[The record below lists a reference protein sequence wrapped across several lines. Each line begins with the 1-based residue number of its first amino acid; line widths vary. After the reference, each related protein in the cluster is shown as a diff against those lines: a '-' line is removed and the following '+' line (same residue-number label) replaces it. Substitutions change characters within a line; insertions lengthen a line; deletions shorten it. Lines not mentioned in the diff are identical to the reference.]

1 MICSNR
7 FSDKK
12 SKGINMLVYVNNFYL
27 QGENAIERALQSV
40 CGWIS
45 FKTSETFNLDML
57 KSGDNYKY
65 GSITVRTFC
74 AVAMSPKM
82 YAVLLTHPD
91 NQING
96 RFWET
101 EIGIKEE
108 DGKTKLSILL
118 KVNDISTQ
126 VRGSITTTR
135 PLLVKYLLDSHLL
148 SHDVIGLKPTYFS
161 NKEDELRGLKWEIYR
176 PERNYPLVLI
186 SYNKN
191 INPTRLQQ
199 QLIGLAQVIYL
210 PPDVDDR
217 LMEAELGQRYS
228 AWDGAVNIIQPL
240 HGGEI
245 PRNTLILSAAIE
257 QWKVDNNHILHELLS
272 LVTHTTN
279 GTYRK
284 EHFSPTDVRAK
295 RQKDHRLMLI
305 KKVASLKDDSEY
317 KVLLEEAMNEL
328 DRMQDASSAEVE
340 NLRTTLTDTE
350 SMYYEAE
357 SDKALLE
364 NSLLMFRAKVEHL
377 ETLFEGKLA
386 GIPALVKGKELDLYE
401 GEITGILVDIVKP
414 AYDSAKKYSRRKD
427 ILKDLLDHNSQAGL
441 KTLFFEE
448 LKTEL
453 KDYRSMTPKIKE
465 IFSKTNIEVITEG
478 SHNKA
483 KYIGEERYGVTFAK
497 TASDTNAGKNN
508 VATIRDNLF

>member
-1 MICSNR
+1 
-7 FSDKK
+7 
-12 SKGINMLVYVNNFYL
+12 MLIYVNNFFL
-27 QGENAIERALQSV
+27 QGANATERALQSV
-40 CGWIS
+40 CGWIQ
-45 FKTSETFNLDML
+45 FKTKEEFNVDML

-65 GSITVRTFC
+65 GAITVRTFC
-74 AVAMSPKM
+74 AVAMHPKM
-82 YAVLLTHPD
+82 YSILLTHPD
-91 NQING
+91 HEING

-126 VRGSITTTR
+126 VRGNVVTTR
-135 PLLVKYLLDSHLL
+135 PLLVKYLFDSRLL
-148 SHDVIGLKPTYFS
+148 SHDTVGLKATFLG
-161 NKEDELRGLKWEIYR
+161 NEKDDIRGLKWEIFR
-176 PERNYPLVLI
+176 PERDYPIVLV

-191 INPTRLQQ
+191 INSIRLQQ
-199 QLIGLAQVIYL
+199 QLIGLAKVVSL
-210 PPDVDDR
+210 PQDIDDGF
-217 LMEAELGQRYS
+217 MESELGQRYS

-240 HGGEI
+240 HGGET
-245 PRNTLILSAAIE
+245 PRNKLVLSDTIE
-257 QWKVDNNHILHELLS
+257 QWKVDNVHILHELLS

-279 GTYRK
+279 GIYRK

-295 RQKDHRLMLI
+295 RQKDYRLALI
-305 KKVASLKDDSEY
+305 QKVESLTDDSEY
-317 KVLLEEAMNEL
+317 KDLLEEAMIEL
-328 DRMQDASSAEVE
+328 DRMQEASSAEIE

-377 ETLFEGKLA
+377 ETCFDGNST

-414 AYDSAKKYSRRKD
+414 AYDSAKQFSRRKD
-427 ILKDLLDHNSQAGL
+427 ILKDILDHNSQSEH
-441 KTLFFEE
+441 KIQFFEE
-448 LKTEL
+448 LKIEL
-453 KDYRSMTPKIKE
+453 KDYRSLTPKLKE
-465 IFSKTNIEVITEG
+465 IFSKANIEVVTDG

-483 KYIGEERYGVTFAK
+483 KFIGEERYGVTFAK
-497 TASDTNAGKNN
+497 TASDAHAGKNN
-508 VATIRDNLF
+508 IATIKDNLF